1 MISAVSVVV
10 SYLRTYLGRDA
21 GQGLVEYAGIAGL
34 VAIALA
40 TATAA
45 GLLDGPITTL
55 FTSIGECVDFD
66 DTCP

>member
-1 MISAVSVVV
+1 MTNVLLHILAW
-10 SYLRTYLGRDA
+10 LKRDQ

-45 GLLDGPITTL
+45 GLLDGPIEGL
-55 FTSIGECVDFD
+55 FADIGECLDFD
-66 DTCP
+66 GTCPD

>member
-1 MISAVSVVV
+1 MTNLLLNILAWFKSES
-10 SYLRTYLGRDA
+10 

-45 GLLDGPITTL
+45 GLLDAPLTSL
-55 FTSIGECVDFD
+55 FNGIGDCVDFD
-66 DTCP
+66 SATACGP

>member
-1 MISAVSVVV
+1 MANVFAWIVAHLS
-10 SYLRTYLGRDA
+10 REH

-45 GLLDGPITTL
+45 GLLAGPLTDL
-55 FTSIGECVDFD
+55 FTGIGDCVDFD
-66 DTCP
+66 SATTCGP

>member
-1 MISAVSVVV
+1 MTNVLMHIVAW
-10 SYLRTYLGRDA
+10 LKRDS

-45 GLLDGPITTL
+45 GLLDGPIATL
-55 FTSIGECVDFD
+55 FGDIGECLDFD
-66 DTCP
+66 GSCPDA